1 MREAEEKR
9 KRRKKNM
16 AVVPMKS
23 LLESGVHFGHRT
35 HKWHPAMK
43 SYIFTERNGIH
54 IIDLQKTSKALDIAF
69 NVVRDSVAEGG
80 VVLFVGT
87 KRQAQETIQ
96 LEATRASMPYVT
108 ARWLGGTLT
117 NWRTIRQRINELE
130 RLERMRDSG
139 DFGRITKKEALIHM
153 REIERLEGLLSG
165 LRKLARP
172 PEMLFVV
179 DVSREVTAIHE
190 ANLLKIPVVAMVD
203 TNCDPSNV
211 DYVIPSND
219 DAIRAIKLIVGKI
232 ADAALEGLGARKEEI
247 VEEEVRTIARAGVEE
262 AELSDEELL
271 GEATLAKLVTH
282 PRDIPVDELVSVAEE
297 LKDEK
302 SEEVPLEEEEVTEL
316 TGEEGE
322 EAAVAEE
329 VEETAVAEEVEEAA
343 AAEVVEEAAV
353 AEEVEEAAVAEEV
366 EEAAV
371 AEEVVEEEAA
381 AEEMAADEAVEE
393 EAGEVAPDKADGSEG
408 QEA

>member
-1 MREAEEKR
+1 
-9 KRRKKNM
+9 M
-16 AVVPMKS
+16 AVVPMKA

-43 SYIFTERNGIH
+43 PYIFTERNGIH
-54 IIDLQKTSKALDIAF
+54 IIDLQKTSKALDTAY
-69 NVVRDSVAEGG
+69 NVVRDTVANGG

-130 RLERMRDSG
+130 RLERMRDGG
-139 DFGRITKKEALIHM
+139 DFGRITKKEGLILM

-165 LRKLARP
+165 IRKLARP

-190 ANLLKIPVVAMVD
+190 ANLLNIPVVAMVD

-211 DYVIPSND
+211 DYIIPSND
-219 DAIRAIKLIVGKI
+219 DAIRAIKLVVGKI
-232 ADAALEGLGARKEEI
+232 ADAALEGLGARKEEV
-247 VEEEVRTIARAGVEE
+247 VEEEALTVARAAVEE

-282 PRDIPVDELVSVAEE
+282 PRDITVEEIEEIVEVESKGEEFELGEEEVAE
-297 LKDEK
+297 LIG
-302 SEEVPLEEEEVTEL
+302 EEEESEPQAEITLE
-316 TGEEGE
+316 
-322 EAAVAEE
+322 AEE
-329 VEETAVAEEVEEAA
+329 EPAVEEKFEVKEEPAVEEKL
-343 AAEVVEEAAV
+343 EVKEEPAVEEKLEV
-353 AEEVEEAAVAEEV
+353 KEEPAVEEKLD
-366 EEAAV
+366 
-371 AEEVVEEEAA
+371 VEEEPVVEVKLE
-381 AEEMAADEAVEE
+381 AEEQPEAKPETE
-393 EAGEVAPDKADGSEG
+393 GDSTEKPIEAEG
-408 QEA
+408 PKKKRRGRKE